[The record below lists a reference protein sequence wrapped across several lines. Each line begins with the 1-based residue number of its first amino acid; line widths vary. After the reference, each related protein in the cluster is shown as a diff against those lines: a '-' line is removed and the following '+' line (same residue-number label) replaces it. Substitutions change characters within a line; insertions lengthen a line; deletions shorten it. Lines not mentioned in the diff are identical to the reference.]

1 MENNKKQTE
10 KNKEKEAAAQ
20 IKPEEIKVVKTKTP
34 KDIDMENRAKKM
46 RVTYVDIS
54 LLTLDMKISGIIP
67 EDLAKRDKLIC
78 VDKNENRIT
87 VAMADPMDVFAIDD
101 VKMRTG
107 LEVTVVLSAVED
119 IDRAIVQIYGEDI
132 SWKSKLEEDFGDVK
146 MDVVSDEDRADED
159 VVIDQPVIIAVNKI
173 ISQALENKASDIHIE
188 PFEGEL
194 IVRYRIDGILHE
206 VMKFPKSVAPALI
219 SRVKIMSNLD
229 IAEKRIPQDGR
240 IHLVIKKSDIDFR
253 VSTLPSLYGES
264 VVMRIL
270 DRKNMQV
277 DLIKLGFADKDLNTF
292 QKLVSRPNGIVLVTG
307 PTGSGKT
314 TTLYSCLHFINK
326 PDTKILTIEDPIE
339 YNLKG
344 VVQVQTH
351 ARVGL
356 TFAAGLRS
364 FLRQD
369 PDIIMVGE
377 IRDKETA
384 AIAVESALTGH
395 LVLSTLH
402 TNDSVGAV
410 TRLIDMSIEPF
421 LLASTLN
428 GVLAQRLVRKVCQ
441 NCKKEVKKYPEI
453 LEKMKEYGI
462 DEKDVTL
469 LKGEGCSV
477 CNNTGYK
484 GRLGIYELFRATD
497 AIKDM
502 IIKRIPSNALMEQ
515 AKKDGLTSLFED
527 GLKKVASGQT
537 TYEEL
542 CRATMD

>member
-1 MENNKKQTE
+1 MEND
-10 KNKEKEAAAQ
+10 KNKQQEKQKNQASAPPKE
-20 IKPEEIKVVKTKTP
+20 EEIKFTKAKSP
-34 KDIDMENRAKKM
+34 KDIEMETRAKKM
-46 RVTYVDIS
+46 HVNYVDIS
-54 LLTLDMKISGIIP
+54 ILTLDPKISSIIP

-78 VDKNENRIT
+78 IDKSENRIT

-107 LEVTVVLSAVED
+107 LDVTVTLGALED
-119 IDRAIVQIYGEDI
+119 IEKAIVLVYGEDT
-132 SWKSKLEEDFGDVK
+132 SWKAKLEEDFSEVK
-146 MDVVSDEDRADED
+146 VDMRSEERVDEDI
-159 VVIDQPVIIAVNKI
+159 VIDQPVIIAVNKI
-173 ISQALENKASDIHIE
+173 ISQAIERKASDIHIE
-188 PFEGEL
+188 PFDAEL

-206 VMKFPKSVAPALI
+206 VMKFPKSVSPALI

-277 DLIKLGFADKDLNTF
+277 DLEKLGFTSGDLKNF
-292 QKLVSRPNGIVLVTG
+292 QKLVCRPNGIVLVTG

-314 TTLYSCLHFINK
+314 TTLYSCLNYINQ

-384 AIAVESALTGH
+384 SIAVEAALTGH

-410 TRLIDMSIEPF
+410 TRLIDMGVEPF

-428 GVLAQRLVRKVCQ
+428 GVLAQRLVRKVCA
-441 NCKKEVKKYPEI
+441 NCKKEMQKYPE
-453 LEKMKEYGI
+453 LMEKFKEYDI
-462 DEKDVTL
+462 EEKDVIL
-469 LKGEGCSV
+469 LKGEGCPA

-484 GRLGIYELFRATD
+484 GRLGIYELFTATD
-497 AIKDM
+497 IAKDM
-502 IIKRIPSNALMEQ
+502 IIKRVTSNALLEQ
-515 AKKDGLTSLFED
+515 GKKDGLTTLFED
-527 GLKKVASGQT
+527 GLKKVAAGLT

>member
-1 MENNKKQTE
+1 MENVKNQADE
-10 KNKEKEAAAQ
+10 KNNSSAKPQEAQAQ
-20 IKPEEIKVVKTKTP
+20 RPKTP
-34 KDIDMENRAKKM
+34 KDIEMENRAKKM

-54 LLTLDMKISGIIP
+54 MLTLDPKISSIIP

-78 VDKNENRIT
+78 IDKNENRIT

-107 LEVTVVLSAVED
+107 LEITVVLSAIED
-119 IDRAIVQIYGEDI
+119 IDRTIVQIYGEDT

-146 MDVVSDEDRADED
+146 LDISTGDENVDAD

-173 ISQALENKASDIHIE
+173 IAQALERKASDIHIE

-194 IVRYRIDGILHE
+194 LVRYRIDGILHE

-240 IHLVIKKSDIDFR
+240 IHLIIKKSDIDFR

-277 DLIKLGFADKDLNTF
+277 DLVKLGFAEKDLTAF

-314 TTLYSCLHFINK
+314 TTLYSCLNFINN

-410 TRLIDMSIEPF
+410 TRLIDMGIEPF

-441 NCKKEVKKYPEI
+441 NCKKDFPRYPE
-453 LEKMKEYGI
+453 LMEKFIEYGI
-462 DEKDVTL
+462 PEKEVTL
-469 LKGEGCSV
+469 LKGEGCNV

-497 AIKDM
+497 TVKDM
-502 IIKRIPSNALMEQ
+502 IIKRITSNALMDQ